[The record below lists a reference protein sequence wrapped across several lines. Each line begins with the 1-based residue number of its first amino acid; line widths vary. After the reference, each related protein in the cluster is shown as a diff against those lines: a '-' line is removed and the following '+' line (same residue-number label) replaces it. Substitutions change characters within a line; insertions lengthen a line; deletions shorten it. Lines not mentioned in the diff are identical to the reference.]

1 MVMELLDH
9 DLKSIMDPKGR
20 LNRPFSIAEVKC
32 LMIQL
37 IKGVDFMH
45 ANWVLHR

>member
-1 MVMELLDH
+1 MVMEHLDH
-9 DLKSIMDPKGR
+9 DLKSIMDHKGR
-20 LNRPFSIAEVKC
+20 LNRSFSMAEVKC